1 MNKIIALIAG
11 LLFGYGLALSGML
24 SPSKVVGFLDI
35 TGNWDPSLA
44 FVMGGGLIITIIS
57 FRILLK
63 RPHPMFGDRFHVPN
77 RNDIDKRLVVGAL
90 LFGVG
95 WAIGGLCPG
104 PAISSLAYASPKI
117 ALFCISMVAGILI
130 AKKFFAQRDASSVA
144 N

>member
-1 MNKIIALIAG
+1 MAKVIALISG

-24 SPSKVVGFLDI
+24 SPSKVVGFLDL

-44 FVMGGGLIITIIS
+44 FVMGGGLMVTVIA
-57 FRILLK
+57 FKFMLK
-63 RPHPMFGDRFHVPN
+63 QPHPIFGDKFHLPTS
-77 RNDIDKRLVVGAL
+77 NDIDKRLIIGSG
-90 LFGVG
+90 LFGLG

-117 ALFCISMVAGILI
+117 AVFGVAMVIGILVARKI
-130 AKKFFAQRDASSVA
+130 APA